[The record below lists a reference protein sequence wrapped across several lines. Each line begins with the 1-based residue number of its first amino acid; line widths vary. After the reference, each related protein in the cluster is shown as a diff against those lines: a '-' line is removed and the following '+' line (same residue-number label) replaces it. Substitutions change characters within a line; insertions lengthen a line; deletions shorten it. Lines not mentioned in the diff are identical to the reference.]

1 MDDLEIIYFDLP
13 HALNVH
19 DIVIEKSGGLKGYD
33 PAKVT
38 MLESA
43 LSHIRNDD
51 YYPTFLDK
59 ITHLLFAV
67 NKNHAFLDGNK
78 RTSLALAAYFLEVN
92 GYDYCVKE
100 FQKQMENIVVWV
112 AQNTIS
118 KELLKALVKDIL
130 MQEQT
135 EETQL
140 DLIRALAKEE
150 NHD

>member
-1 MDDLEIIYFDLP
+1 MDIEIIYFDLP
-13 HALNVH
+13 HALKVH

-33 PAKVT
+33 PQKVQ

-43 LSHIRNDD
+43 LEHIKNDS

-78 RTSLALAAYFLEVN
+78 RTSLALASYFLEVN
-92 GYDYCVKE
+92 GYDYCIKE

-112 AQNTIS
+112 ADNVVS
-118 KELLKALVKDIL
+118 KYLLKDVIEDIL
-130 MQEQT
+130 MQEDREST
-135 EETQL
+135 KL
-140 DLIRALAKEE
+140 ALLHALEKSR
-150 NHD
+150 NT